1 MSATIQVWSDFEGQA
16 GATCFGALAPLLSA
30 SGTEATESPASLR
43 VTVPREA
50 ADRCS
55 LGEGRLLKVFSSA
68 RPTRY
73 WFVTSVQDTDG
84 DNGVVQITAGDLR
97 QMLSTRGLV
106 RSTAAYPTYE
116 FTPGGKTPQQLIT
129 DYVLTNLAADGLT
142 YLFFGSSEFTDT
154 IDIGVFDRVNRTTI
168 LDRIEQQ
175 TGFDVEL
182 EQLFVADQFAGL
194 YINVNA
200 PPVAVGGERIMAAGT
215 HFEALTRTRD
225 ALRGA
230 TVVVPFDSAGDPIR
244 ECVWKVT
251 AISGT
256 GPYTLTLA
264 DPTTGQPKPIR
275 EDDQLNGFNLVRRD
289 GTTLAIT
296 DTFGSTSSVQ
306 VSSIGTLV
314 ANELVTVLTTSN
326 VPVQQITSPSGLAGN
341 RGRLVATVNSS
352 LANVGRRQLAEDASF
367 TDWSVLF
374 GPILEP
380 TYWRPEQASDTFTP
394 TVAIY
399 ARNTAGS
406 FTAKV
411 SQAMQWDTSSPF
423 VYKTLTFDNATANSY
438 LYAGEIVSIKYT
450 DGLGTSVSKLAR
462 VENTVRAA
470 SNGTGTLTIMD
481 GIGGTP
487 AGFDTSFIAGSIYS
501 ASSSGTVPAG
511 TFDIVLLT
519 PRPTF
524 AANAAAPDV
533 LRTGFRHTGGA
544 AASKARIQNTK
555 VKVFYY
561 APLPY
566 LHFSVGCTMSALEPA
581 YGLYSDTALVP
592 AAVGLIEDTASPGTL
607 LASANATGAP
617 TNSATSTAQGPGNP
631 WHVTQLTGTQSDETI
646 SGVYTMTTDKV
657 LRLVLYPARCR
668 FASLTSDKV
677 LSAEASATTF
687 WYNASLYLSNTTSPF
702 SPVSIRSDSNT
713 LWHRAQDVLAT
724 TGAAARYTLRG
735 IDLEQLLEDT
745 DGISLGQLLRV
756 RSERLNL
763 DATVRV
769 IRLDFDLMDPERL
782 NLELGAI
789 VPRLTGVTV
798 SL

>member
-1 MSATIQVWSDFEGQA
+1 MSATIQVWSDFEGQT
-16 GATCFGALAPLLSA
+16 GAVCFGALSPLLSA
-30 SGTEATESPASLR
+30 SGSEATESPATLR
-43 VTVPREA
+43 LAVPREV

-55 LGEGRLLKVFSSA
+55 VGEGRLLKVFSSA

-73 WFVTSVQDTDG
+73 WFVTAVQDTDG

-97 QMLSTRGLV
+97 QMLSTKGLV

-116 FTPGGKTPQQLIT
+116 FTPGQKTPQQLLT
-129 DYVLTNLAADGLT
+129 DYVLTNLTEDGLT
-142 YLFFGSSEFTDT
+142 YLFFGTSAFTDT
-154 IDIGVFDRVNRTTI
+154 IDIGAFDRVNRTTI

-175 TGFDVEL
+175 TGFDIEL
-182 EQLFVADQFAGL
+182 EQVFVANQFAGL

-200 PPVAVGGERIMAAGT
+200 PPVATGGERIMAAGT
-215 HFEALTRTRD
+215 HFENVTRTRD

-230 TVVVPFDSAGDPIR
+230 TVVVPFDNAGDPIR
-244 ECVWKVT
+244 ECVWKV
-251 AISGT
+251 AGIAGT
-256 GPYTLTLA
+256 GPYTVTLA
-264 DPTTGQPKPIR
+264 DPTSGQPAPIR
-275 EDDQLNGFNLVRRD
+275 EDDQLNGYNLVRRD
-289 GTTLAIT
+289 GTTLAIV
-296 DTFGSTSSVQ
+296 DTFGSSSSVQ
-306 VSSIGTLV
+306 VASIGTLAV
-314 ANELVTVLTTSN
+314 NELVTVLTTSN
-326 VPVQQITSPSGLAGN
+326 VPVQQITSPSGIAGN
-341 RGRLVATVNSS
+341 RGRLVAVVNSS

-367 TDWSVLF
+367 NEWTGSPVNVA
-374 GPILEP
+374 
-380 TYWRPEQASDTFTP
+380 TYWTPEQATDTFTP
-394 TVAIY
+394 TRARY
-399 ARNTAGS
+399 ARNTQTS
-406 FTAKV
+406 WTAKV
-411 SQAMQWDTSSPF
+411 SQAMQWDTSTPF
-423 VYKTLTFDNATANSY
+423 IYKTLTFDNATPLSY
-438 LYAGEIVSIKYT
+438 LYAGEIVTIKYT
-450 DGLGTSVSKLAR
+450 DGFGSSVGKLAR
-462 VENTVRAA
+462 VEVTTQADA
-470 SNGTGTLTIMD
+470 LGAGTLTIMD

-501 ASSSGTVPAG
+501 ISSSGTVPAG

-533 LRTGFRHTGGA
+533 LRTGFQHLGGA
-544 AASKARIQNTK
+544 LASKARIENTK
-555 VKVFYY
+555 VKVFFY

-581 YGLYSDTALVP
+581 YGLYGDTTLVP
-592 AAVGLIEDTASPGTL
+592 AAVGLIEDTAPPGTL
-607 LASANATGAP
+607 LTSANAGVGGLP
-617 TNSATSTAQGPGNP
+617 TMSATTISSWTNR
-631 WHVTQLTGTQSDETI
+631 VTQFTGTQTNETVA
-646 SGVYTMTTDKV
+646 GVYTMTTDKV

-668 FASLTSDKV
+668 FATLVGDTVLTG
-677 LSAEASATTF
+677 EASATTF
-687 WYNASLYLSNTTSPF
+687 WYTASLYLSDTTSPF

-724 TGAAARYTLRG
+724 TGASARYTLRG

-745 DGISLGQLLRV
+745 DAISLGQLLRV

-769 IRLDFDLMDPERL
+769 IRLDFDLMEPERL